1 MINREIS
8 YERDVNKSYMKIP
21 AMPEKSY
28 DEKLLLKKT
37 ITGLIPMEKC
47 YVNSI
52 GEYWYDISGKQAL
65 DAYCRVNGVGKTFF
79 ENLILRFCE
88 QVETLEWNLIDTNCL
103 VLDTELIFVN
113 HSGEEI
119 YFVAYPYNKGDL
131 FLELQQLMEYLLT
144 KLNHAEREA
153 VSAAYQIYELTL
165 TESFS
170 IVDLKNHILEARM
183 DRIEVNVLER
193 EQERVEK
200 TCYKSVEETS
210 EPKSAN
216 HLQDWE
222 ARVIQFLQDKLDTYQ
237 KKVKD
242 MVGEI
247 SFLKPYLQRTQ
258 QAPMIVYPNEEE
270 EEVTVT
276 EVHPTIC
283 IASGVIEPRG
293 ILVCDT
299 KGEAGDIQLEKDSGI
314 IGKSTKARFR
324 IARDTVSH
332 LHARVEYQDGG
343 YYIEDLN
350 STNGTFVNDAALHYK
365 QKCRLSA
372 GDRVRFADITYHF
385 Y

>member
-258 QAPMIVYPNEEE
+258 QAPMVVYPNEE

-372 GDRVRFADITYHF
+372 GDRVRFADITYYF

>member
-144 KLNHAEREA
+144 KLNHAEHEA

-170 IVDLKNHILEARM
+170 IVDLKNHIMEARM

-193 EQERVEK
+193 EHERVEK
-200 TCYKSVEETS
+200 ICYKSVEETS

-216 HLQDWE
+216 HLQDWK
-222 ARVIQFLQDKLDTYQ
+222 ARVIQFLQDKLDAYQ

-350 STNGTFVNDAALHYK
+350 STNGTFVNDVALHYK

-372 GDRVRFADITYHF
+372 GDRVRLADITYHF

>member
-200 TCYKSVEETS
+200 PCYKSVEETS

-258 QAPMIVYPNEEE
+258 QAPMIVYPNEE

-372 GDRVRFADITYHF
+372 GDRVRFADITYYF